1 MNLRFFSTAALAGML
16 TLSACQP
23 IQPKVSPSAASKES
37 AGEMS
42 APTTIQFAFKAGED
56 ALSCGQ
62 EVAGLGTTATTMLL
76 NDLRFYVSNIRLL
89 NEAGEEVPL
98 SLNQDGLWQ
107 YQNTVLLDFE
117 DASAGCA
124 ESGNAE
130 MNSIVTG
137 LAPEGDYKGVIFQLG
152 VPFELNH
159 QDVAVASSPLN
170 VPAMWWNWRGGY
182 KFVRVD
188 MMSKG
193 DTPAPWFIHLGSTGC
208 KADEMTSAPAA
219 ACARPNVAEI
229 RLDDFNPATNTIV
242 ADLATLLTNV
252 NLNESM
258 PEPPGCM
265 SGPDDPDCGG
275 LLPGF
280 GLEIAT
286 GACAEAGCPAQSFF
300 RVE

>member
-1 MNLRFFSTAALAGML
+1 MNLRILTTTALASLL

-23 IQPKVSPSAASKES
+23 IQPASEAPAASSES

-42 APTTIQFAFKAGED
+42 APIQLNFAFKAGD
-56 ALSCGQ
+56 AAVSCGQ
-62 EVAGLGTTATTMLL
+62 EVAGLGTAGSTLVM
-76 NDLRFYVSNIRLL
+76 NDLRFYISNVRLL
-89 NEAGEEVPL
+89 NAAGEEVPM

-107 YQNTVLLDFE
+107 YQNTALLDFE

-130 MNSIVTG
+130 MNSMVTG
-137 LAPEGDYKGVIFQLG
+137 LVPEGDYNGVIFQLG

-159 QDVAVASSPLN
+159 QDVAVAESPLN

-188 MMSKG
+188 MAAKG

-208 KADEMTSAPAA
+208 KADEMTSAPAE

-229 RLDDFNPATNTIV
+229 RLDGFNPANSTIV
-242 ADLATLLTNV
+242 ADLATLLANV

-286 GACAEAGCPAQSFF
+286 GACAEAGCPAQTFF
-300 RVE
+300 RLE